1 MNTSTLTS
9 TRRTKAKLQPLKHK
23 LEGAFYTFL
32 FVTPIA
38 LFLASIYFVG
48 AQHLHAAHPVMY
60 RTAILII
67 VAGALVIGALLAD
80 ASEQSKRNNARRPR
94 P

>member
-1 MNTSTLTS
+1 MTTSTLA
-9 TRRTKAKLQPLKHK
+9 RGKQAKRTLRTLKHK
-23 LEGAFYTFL
+23 LEGAFYVFL
-32 FVTPIA
+32 FVTPIS

-60 RTAILII
+60 RTAIGII
-67 VAGALVIGALLAD
+67 VLGALVIGALLAD
-80 ASEQSKRNNARRPR
+80 ASEQSKRNAARRPR